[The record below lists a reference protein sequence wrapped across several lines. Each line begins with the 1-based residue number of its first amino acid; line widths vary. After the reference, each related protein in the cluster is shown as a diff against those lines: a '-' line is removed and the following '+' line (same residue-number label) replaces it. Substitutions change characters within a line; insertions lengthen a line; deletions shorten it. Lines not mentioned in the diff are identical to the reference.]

1 MWKEQYY
8 KLLFSKNKEDC
19 NFEKAMILKSENIPL
34 SLYKYRAVNEYT
46 LSNLKD
52 DLVWCSRADTFNDPF
67 DSGVTKNIS
76 VHHEQTKN
84 LLIRE
89 FCESFKLDYQ
99 DMLHIT
105 KSLNLERTQQLLID
119 MLKNAGIEIPTS
131 FIETMNEKVQSSLDG
146 TIDLFEEHLENLND
160 FIQKRVYASCFSE
173 EPLSILMWSHYAD
186 NNKGI
191 CLEYNFSDLEFPSY
205 LAYDIHP
212 VKYTD
217 SIIDLTLYEN
227 TKHIRKALL
236 ASLNKS
242 KDWEYEK
249 EWRIAVDY
257 SDNKDLG
264 FPYEV
269 TKPVSII
276 MGSRI
281 SDSDKKLVLDIA
293 KDKGIVAKQ
302 VKENKLN
309 RKLYIID
316 DKH

>member
-8 KLLFSKNKEDC
+8 NLLFSKNKEDC
-19 NFEKAMILKSENIPL
+19 NFAKAMILKSENIPP
-34 SLYKYRAVNEYT
+34 LYKYRAVNEYT

-89 FCESFKLDYQ
+89 FCASFKLDYQ

-105 KSLNLERTQQLLID
+105 KSLNLDRTQQRLID
-119 MLKNAGIEIPTS
+119 MLKDVGIEIPTS
-131 FIETMNEKVQSSLDG
+131 FIEKMHEWVQSTLDG
-146 TIDLFEEHLENLND
+146 TIDLFDNHLEKMNEL
-160 FIQKRVYASCFSE
+160 FQKSVYASCFSE

-191 CLEYNFSDLEFPSY
+191 CLEYNFSNLELPSY
-205 LAYDIHP
+205 LTYDIHP
-212 VKYTD
+212 VRYTD

-227 TKHIRKALL
+227 TTHIRKALL

-281 SDSDKKLVLDIA
+281 RDSDKKLVLDIA
-293 KDKGIVAKQ
+293 KDKGIAVKQ
-302 VKENKLN
+302 VKEDKLN

-316 DKH
+316 DDY

>member
-8 KLLFSKNKEDC
+8 NLLFSINKEDC
-19 NFEKAMILKSENIPL
+19 NFEKAMILKYENIPL
-34 SLYKYRAVNEYT
+34 SLYKYRAVDDYT

-76 VHHEQTKN
+76 VHYEQAKKH
-84 LLIRE
+84 LIKG
-89 FCESFKLDYQ
+89 FCASYRLDYQ
-99 DMLHIT
+99 PILEISKPLDLESTQKFLINMLQEAGAEVPQ
-105 KSLNLERTQQLLID
+105 NLID
-119 MLKNAGIEIPTS
+119 KMH
-131 FIETMNEKVQSSLDG
+131 ETVQSTLDG
-146 TIDLFEEHLENLND
+146 TIDLFENHLEKMNEL
-160 FIQKRVYASCFSE
+160 FQKRVYASCFSE

-191 CLEYNFSDLEFPSY
+191 CLEYNFSDIELPSY
-205 LAYDIHP
+205 LTYDIHP
-212 VKYTD
+212 VRYTD
-217 SIIDLTLYEN
+217 SLIDLTLYEN
-227 TKHIRKALL
+227 ATHIRKALL

-264 FPYEV
+264 FSYEV

-281 SDSDKKLVLDIA
+281 SDSDKQLVLDIA
-293 KDKGIVAKQ
+293 KDKDIAVKQ
-302 VKENKLN
+302 VKEDKLN
-309 RKLYIID
+309 RKLYIFES
-316 DKH
+316 